1 MVPNADEYLIGI
13 CLVDGFPKFYS
24 AIKLSYV
31 LVIVW
36 RFSLNVAVKL
46 LGFFTFCLIFL
57 AHNKY
62 HFIKW
67 MSTGWIICLITCII
81 ELCGFISGTTDSSS
95 EKIRESLERQ
105 RKVSRKVPSWKRK
118 YVKLSVLLFFV
129 FFWACYL
136 FYFCFHL
143 FIIVVIVMIM
153 MSIVS
158 LLLFF
163 LGYVDLS
170 WQLMLRVCDE
180 VYFSVPHSLFVST
193 QVALATFPHT
203 CH

>member
-1 MVPNADEYLIGI
+1 M
-13 CLVDGFPKFYS
+13 
-24 AIKLSYV
+24 
-31 LVIVW
+31 
-36 RFSLNVAVKL
+36 KL

-67 MSTGWIICLITCII
+67 MSTGWIICSITCII

-95 EKIRESLERQ
+95 EKIRESFERQ
-105 RKVSRKVPSWKRK
+105 RKVSRKVPSWKQK
-118 YVKLSVLLFFV
+118 YVKLSVFLFFV

-143 FIIVVIVMIM
+143 FIIVVIVMLM

-163 LGYVDLS
+163 LGCRFVVATHVTCLWWGIFFRAS
-170 WQLMLRVCDE
+170 FVICIHTSSTG
-180 VYFSVPHSLFVST
+180 YFSSHSLLVLCSFIFMLLSVF
-193 QVALATFPHT
+193 LWIL